1 MWRELLIVGACATFV
16 SGAVEAGGGTPTPHG
31 SIAAPFDGHPASRRV
46 ALVIGNARYPSD
58 PLVTPVEDA
67 DAVSRSLRSLGFE
80 VVTHTDLDAPQM
92 KRAIHDFHAR
102 LQAGGVGLFYF
113 AGHGFRVHDDT
124 LLAPVDA
131 DRSAPAGLVTK
142 GIALRDVLAGMAAPR
157 PGRLNLVIL
166 DSCRNDPFAGALSHA
181 TEALPD
187 DTLVAYAAAPGGL
200 VADGVTAGRFTAAL
214 LRGVAVPGAGIERA
228 LRRAAASVARD
239 TEGGQTPR
247 ISSSLEAEFVLA
259 DSAARGVRTPPG
271 HGGAEGGAIGGMPGE
286 DATGGLAQTHGLVAP
301 GGARAGTPPHR
312 KPAAAAESDGVA
324 PRSVLAAAD
333 ADESAGGEG
342 RTRGILPKDS
352 AEQYELA
359 FWDSIKDSEHA
370 SDYEAYLKVYPNG
383 RFAALARARIERL
396 RAAAPKTETAPKA
409 PAAPKAET
417 PAKPAAPAPA
427 PRTPAAPERT
437 APTPPPAAVP
447 TLPPAAKPT
456 PAPTAAPQAAKPAA
470 APQVKEVKD
479 CPACP
484 ALVELPRGEF
494 TMGSNTDDPSERP
507 AHRVAIGRA
516 FAIGKYEVTN
526 EQWAACVAAAAC
538 AKLPGDDAAAKNA
551 PARDLSWDD
560 ARQYVQWLGKT
571 TGKSYRLPTEAEWE
585 YAVRGGTTTRYWWG
599 AQMVPG
605 KANCKGCGEPWNQDG
620 PANVGSFAPNPYGL
634 YDMNGSVWEWVAD
647 CWHSTY
653 KGAPDD
659 GRAWDQANCRTRV
672 IRGGSWRE
680 GADYMLSSTRFKYD
694 AGVRHSQNGFRVAR
708 DAD

>member
-16 SGAVEAGGGTPTPHG
+16 SGAVEAGGGTRAPHG

-58 PLVTPVEDA
+58 PLVTPAADA
-67 DAVSRSLRSLGFE
+67 HAVSRSLRSLGFE

-166 DSCRNDPFAGALSHA
+166 DSCRNDPFAGALSDA

-187 DTLVAYAAAPGGL
+187 DTLVGYAAAPGEL
-200 VADGVTAGRFTAAL
+200 AADGVTAGRFTEAL

-239 TEGGQTPR
+239 TEGEQTPR
-247 ISSSLEAEFVLA
+247 ISSSLRTEVVLA
-259 DSAARGVRTPPG
+259 
-271 HGGAEGGAIGGMPGE
+271 GGTAGE
-286 DATGGLAQTHGLVAP
+286 VLM
-301 GGARAGTPPHR
+301 AGQ
-312 KPAAAAESDGVA
+312 SDGA
-324 PRSVLAAAD
+324 ASLSTLAAVG
-333 ADESAGGEG
+333 ADESALGEV

-417 PAKPAAPAPA
+417 PAKPAASTPA

-456 PAPTAAPQAAKPAA
+456 PAPTAGRQAAKPAA

-507 AHRVAIGRA
+507 AHRVSLGRG

-538 AKLPGDDAAAKNA
+538 AKLAGDDAAAKNA

-560 ARQYVQWLGKT
+560 ARQYVHWLGKT

-620 PANVGSFAPNPYGL
+620 PANVGSFAPNTYGL

-659 GRAWDQANCRTRV
+659 GRAWDEANCRARV

-694 AGVRHSQNGFRVAR
+694 AGVRHSQNGFRIAR

>member
-1 MWRELLIVGACATFV
+1 VWRELLIVGACATFV
-16 SGAVEAGGGTPTPHG
+16 SGAVEAGAGEAAPHG
-31 SIAAPFDGHPASRRV
+31 SIAAAFDGHTASRRV
-46 ALVIGNARYPSD
+46 ALVIGNARYESD
-58 PLVTPVEDA
+58 PLVTPVADA
-67 DAVSRSLRSLGFE
+67 DAISRSLRSLGFE

-92 KRAIHDFHAR
+92 KRAIDDFHAR

-113 AGHGFRVHDDT
+113 AGHGFRVHEDT

-131 DRSAPAGLVTK
+131 DGSAPAGLVTK

-157 PGRLNLVIL
+157 LGRLNLVIL
-166 DSCRNDPFAGALSHA
+166 DSCRNDPFSGAVSDA

-187 DTLVAYAAAPGGL
+187 DTLVAYAAAPGEL
-200 VADGVTAGRFTAAL
+200 AADGVTAGRFTEAL
-214 LRGVAVPGAGIERA
+214 LRRVAMPGAGIEHA

-239 TEGGQTPR
+239 TAGEQTPR
-247 ISSSLEAEFVLA
+247 ISSSLTAEFVLA
-259 DSAARGVRTPPG
+259 G
-271 HGGAEGGAIGGMPGE
+271 
-286 DATGGLAQTHGLVAP
+286 
-301 GGARAGTPPHR
+301 
-312 KPAAAAESDGVA
+312 AAAPPV
-324 PRSVLAAAD
+324 VLAAVD

-396 RAAAPKTETAPKA
+396 RAAAPKTETPPKA

-417 PAKPAAPAPA
+417 PAKPAAPASRMPA
-427 PRTPAAPERT
+427 
-437 APTPPPAAVP
+437 APTPPPAAAP
-447 TLPPAAKPT
+447 TAPPAAKPT
-456 PAPTAAPQAAKPAA
+456 PAPAATPQAAKPAA

-507 AHRVAIGRA
+507 AHRVSLGRA

-538 AKLPGDDAAAKNA
+538 AKLSGDEVTAKNA

-560 ARQYVQWLGKT
+560 ARQYVQWLSKT

-585 YAVRGGTTTRYWWG
+585 YAVRGGSTTRHWWG

-653 KGAPDD
+653 KGAPED
-659 GRAWDQANCRTRV
+659 GRAWDDANCRARV

>member
-16 SGAVEAGGGTPTPHG
+16 SGAVEAGVGTVG
-31 SIAAPFDGHPASRRV
+31 SHDSVAAAFDRAAASRRV
-46 ALVIGNARYPSD
+46 ALVIGNARYATD
-58 PLVTPVEDA
+58 PLVTPVADA
-67 DAVSRSLRSLGFE
+67 DAVSRSLRTLGFE
-80 VVTHTDLDAPQM
+80 VIAHTDLDAAQM
-92 KRAIHDFHAR
+92 KRAIDDFHGR
-102 LQAGGVGLFYF
+102 LHAGGVGLFYF
-113 AGHGFRVHDDT
+113 AGHGFHIHDGT

-131 DRSAPAGLVTK
+131 DGSAPAGLVTK

-166 DSCRNDPFAGALSHA
+166 DSCRNDPFAGALSEA
-181 TEALPD
+181 AEALPD
-187 DTLVAYAAAPGGL
+187 DTLVAYAAAPGEL
-200 VADGVTAGRFTAAL
+200 AADGVTAGRFTEAL
-214 LRGVAVPGAGIERA
+214 LRTVAVPGAGIEHA
-228 LRRAAASVARD
+228 LRHAAAIVARD

-247 ISSSLEAEFVLA
+247 ISSSLAAEFVLA

-271 HGGAEGGAIGGMPGE
+271 QDGAEHGAIAGRPGE
-286 DATGGLAQTHGLVAP
+286 DATGGLAQTHGVVALQA
-301 GGARAGTPPHR
+301 GRGGTPPHR
-312 KPAAAAESDGVA
+312 TPSAAAESDGVA
-324 PRSVLAAAD
+324 PPSVLAAAD
-333 ADESAGGEG
+333 ADESARGSV

-396 RAAAPKTETAPKA
+396 RAAAPKTETPPKA

-417 PAKPAAPAPA
+417 PAKPAPPSPA
-427 PRTPAAPERT
+427 PRTPAAPERA
-437 APTPPPAAVP
+437 APTPPPAA
-447 TLPPAAKPT
+447 APT
-456 PAPTAAPQAAKPAA
+456 PAPAAAPQAAKPAGG
-470 APQVKEVKD
+470 PQLKEIKD

-507 AHRVAIGRA
+507 AHRVSVARP

-538 AKLPGDDAAAKNA
+538 AKLAGDDAAAKNA

-585 YAVRGGTTTRYWWG
+585 FAVRGGTTTRYWWG
-599 AQMVPG
+599 AQMLPG
-605 KANCKGCGEPWNQDG
+605 KANCKGCGEPWRQDG

-659 GRAWDQANCRTRV
+659 GRAWDEPNCRARV

-694 AGVRHSQNGFRVAR
+694 ASVRHSQNGFRVAR